1 MVVDKSWELET
12 LPLDPKKGKV
22 RRKVKKEVKEAKVAK
37 VAKVE
42 SEAKKAFRALIE
54 IYAEKNPAK
63 YADKKEALFAKLETL

>member
-1 MVVDKSWELET
+1 MAKDKSEA
-12 LPLDPKKGKV
+12 KV
-22 RRKVKKEVKEAKVAK
+22 DEIKEVKEAKVAK